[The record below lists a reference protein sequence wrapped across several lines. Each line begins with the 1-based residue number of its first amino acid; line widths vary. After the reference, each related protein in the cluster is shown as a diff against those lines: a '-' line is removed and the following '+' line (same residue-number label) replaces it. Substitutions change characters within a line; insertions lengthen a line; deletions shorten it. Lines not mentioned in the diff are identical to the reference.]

1 MSAEM
6 PHDAR
11 QIANFF
17 LDHAETRGVPV
28 TIMALLKLIY
38 FAHGWHLARYERPLV
53 KNRFEAWK
61 HGPVVRS
68 VYECFQGAG
77 VNPIEGRATRFNPLT
92 ATSVPAEYDLG
103 EDEQTFLVQI
113 FDAYA
118 HLHAF
123 RLSGLTH
130 EPGSPWD
137 QLWNVADGSTTP
149 GMRITDESIR
159 NHFLRRHHLQPEH

>member
-1 MSAEM
+1 M

-11 QIANFF
+11 EIANFF
-17 LDHAETRGVPV
+17 LDQAESRGVAI
-28 TIMALLKLIY
+28 TIMSLLKLIY
-38 FAHGWHLARYERPLV
+38 FAHGWHLARYRQPLV
-53 KNRFEAWK
+53 KNRFEAWQ

-68 VYECFQGAG
+68 VYECFQRAG
-77 VNPIEGRATRFNPLT
+77 ERPIQDRATLFDPLT
-92 ATSVPAEYDLG
+92 ATNVPAEYDLG
-103 EDEQTFLVQI
+103 EEERTFLSQI

-137 QLWNVADGSTTP
+137 ELWNVADGSTNP
-149 GMRITDESIR
+149 GMRISDESIR
-159 NHFLRRHHLQPEH
+159 DHFTRRHHLQAEH